1 MLQTPRF
8 LLLQNRRRFDTPQ
21 TLLYDAR
28 ERRIVV
34 GPIGFPEMLVIAV
47 LALLIFG
54 PRKLPELG
62 RSVGKALAEF
72 RRASADIRFTIEEEM
87 REAERQAQNVTREV
101 EHALETPPD
110 SVPAGSVTP
119 PEPAAEP
126 SVEEKSPNGASK
138 PA

>member
-1 MLQTPRF
+1 MPP
-8 LLLQNRRRFDTPQ
+8 NGPRFDTLP
-21 TLLYDAR
+21 TLLYDALER
-28 ERRIVV
+28 EIVV

-87 REAERQAQNVTREV
+87 REVERQAQKAAREV
-101 EHALETPPD
+101 EQAVEAPAEA
-110 SVPAGSVTP
+110 VPAGSLSA
-119 PEPAAEP
+119 PEPAAETAG
-126 SVEEKSPNGASK
+126 EEKPLNGSAK

>member
-1 MLQTPRF
+1 M
-8 LLLQNRRRFDTPQ
+8 
-21 TLLYDAR
+21 
-28 ERRIVV
+28 

-47 LALLIFG
+47 LALLVFG

-87 REAERQAQNVTREV
+87 REVERQAQHVARDV
-101 EHALETPPD
+101 ECAVETPPD
-110 SVPAGSVTP
+110 SVPAGSIAP
-119 PEPAAEP
+119 PESAVETSAEENP
-126 SVEEKSPNGASK
+126 SNGAAK

>member
-1 MLQTPRF
+1 
-8 LLLQNRRRFDTPQ
+8 
-21 TLLYDAR
+21 
-28 ERRIVV
+28 V

-87 REAERQAQNVTREV
+87 REVERQAQHAVREV
-101 EHALETPPD
+101 EHAVEIPPD

-119 PEPAAEP
+119 PEPAAET
-126 SVEEKSPNGASK
+126 SAEEKPSNGAAK

>member
-1 MLQTPRF
+1 M
-8 LLLQNRRRFDTPQ
+8 
-21 TLLYDAR
+21 
-28 ERRIVV
+28 

-87 REAERQAQNVTREV
+87 REVERQAHTMAREV
-101 EHALETPPD
+101 EHAVETPPD
-110 SVPAGSVTP
+110 SVPAGSITASEV
-119 PEPAAEP
+119 AAETP
-126 SVEEKSPNGASK
+126 VEEKPSNGAAK